1 MGCTRT
7 RSHYKRLLQAEETR
21 SAKMSR
27 ENQVWNKEA
36 KMAGVGSVKRE
47 VAGDKVR
54 MLVGT
59 GVWGG
64 LVGNSKNIG
73 LHLREMEAMGEQGSH
88 SESRHRRLHQ

>member
-1 MGCTRT
+1 M
-7 RSHYKRLLQAEETR
+7 LQAEETR

-36 KMAGVGSVKRE
+36 KMAGVGSEKRE

-59 GVWGG
+59 GVWGA
-64 LVGNSKNIG
+64 LWETA
-73 LHLREMEAMGEQGSH
+73 RTGEQGSH